1 MLRPGAG
8 TLRQLVCHASSWPGK
23 EGGTR
28 QPVRSQLKAAARRL
42 AYLWQSRIKTMPIG
56 SVRTAL
62 AVAIL
67 MVGTL
72 TAAANVWGVKRIN
85 HSSLSRVGPQASDL
99 LGREVTVG
107 QVNWLAPTGVTGLHP
122 IASLGPVSVGPG
134 ATEGSWAHLPE
145 VRVSLDPIK
154 SLVQRKVVL
163 KLHAPGA
170 EVDLVQAGNL
180 SWLGYPDDTIPSA
193 RNFLPGLTKGVET
206 TNTNTAEGA
215 ELHQAAI
222 EAYMRQAAARQ
233 AEKELQRQQTP
244 APPDAAVNFSPAVG
258 KDLIREGLAKPRA
271 KSKPAFASAAA
282 NPHPHPSHSHSVA
295 HSLSPI
301 PTQAPA
307 LNTPARARDDDA
319 DADEERRASGQA
331 ASTSGP
337 SSKAPWDHPDPS
349 AFPKSPSRG
358 RGSPPS
364 SPFASITMR
373 EPRSSSS
380 LRSHAIPADGPVSQR
395 SDPAPQ
401 ERRCSVVSSDRVA
414 TQKRTGRR
422 RHGSSSA
429 QTAIRKIM
437 DQVRAEEDQE
447 GGQQHLGRHGGYM
460 QRGGQER
467 LPRRRTTRS
476 LLRGADVQTG
486 DPIDAG
492 LAAYYA
498 SALPESELHP
508 AWSLYHQQQAGA
520 LSPGTEPAAEAARA
534 PVRHDADAHYS
545 RDHQRQQQAAGSWS
559 DAASQRRGIERDNGA
574 SMDQHNMQGSAEP
587 IGREDMVVEP
597 KYTPGVPP
605 PPRGTLQISA
615 TADARLQR
623 WIGQFGRASL
633 SKVRMPEIA
642 LDSLAIKRSE
652 VNAWVAGETVPRHF
666 EQVDAVVQLARDY
679 QGLEMHL
686 SALAHER
693 DPAQDKCTMLNSN
706 ATRNLRGA
714 TTAQQ
719 LSLQAVMPD
728 VGSSPT
734 ESGLPGTPLGSEE
747 GPQQADW
754 GWRHHRQ
761 QRQRPTGGRFHI
773 HATSDSLKKDAETFP
788 DLLVTLKLQG
798 LHAPLAE
805 RFVELPVDIA
815 AGRLDGELKR
825 LYMHNAI
832 GMFGSIPLT
841 LSGDVGINPDSGHY
855 RLSGEVA
862 GVEVNELRKTLG
874 VRPTPYSVGGA
885 VRGVLHVTGPL
896 DQPIFS
902 GTAVA
907 AAPSKSMLDL
917 SEDCNAKSTLVQT
930 QGCVG
935 AYDKMPLA
943 SASCLF
949 TMDTSSDI
957 FIMHSFQA
965 EPVGGGKMLGSGR
978 MWVAQ
983 AALDNPNAVKM
994 SMRGQGLPTE
1004 ALLKRYLPSGTVL
1017 PKALTLGPGEVQA
1030 SMEGSHTNPTIQAT
1044 WQVPVAQAS
1053 GQVKLD
1059 KDSMHLSAKA
1069 PALDVSGI
1077 LHMRPPPPEKTRA
1090 AVTQAEM
1097 TAVSVPVLEGAEV
1110 DANFKGLDVMPV
1122 VSPGTAENRPSL
1134 GQPTRL
1140 RLTGRTKLSGR
1151 LSPQPDQAV
1160 PSTQL
1165 PASAFE
1171 GDVLLDGLR
1180 VNQLKLSRNLTGSLQ
1195 VSEKE
1200 VHMHAKGS
1208 RPDESLDMDLA
1219 LPLFQPQPT
1228 PEPQQIKTQ
1237 SMGGLLPGRLAG
1249 VADLLPVPRFAPSSL
1264 LPGSRKASTAGP
1276 PKPSAAPGM
1285 GEGGTFS
1292 LRCGQLSISAQ
1303 VNASSSLV
1311 DAAVMGLKLD
1321 ELELASL
1328 RGEVQEVS
1336 LSLNFDTRMGRGK
1349 VSVAGPRFSGLQGE
1363 ALSGGVRWER
1373 DVIRLEK
1380 AVLQQRSSR
1389 YEVQGEYVIP
1399 PDTHIPDSAASM
1411 APMELMGSRSGAPL
1425 KPPKSAFGQ
1434 ATGRWRLQVAVPQAD
1449 MEEILPAAR
1458 LLSRATAVTPS
1469 DYDRAKTLF
1478 LAGLHDAGMQAQ
1490 SLVHQ
1495 LEEAAKQARQQARNL
1510 QVAIPTS
1517 PQSALPSTAPEA
1529 TAETGA
1535 GKGPSARGNVPGLQ
1549 DLKGSWSG
1557 VFQAYGGGGGA
1568 ANTDFDVKGADWQWG
1583 NYRMDQVVAIGS
1595 CHSNEGLKLEEVAL
1609 RAEDAKL
1616 LLRGG
1621 LLGPH
1626 QNATLMLTDFPVAL
1640 LQPLFRAVPA
1650 LEHAAPAVSTSSEG
1664 LGLGA
1669 SPGAPFHGLNMAFS
1683 RTGRAHALIPGDTL
1697 YSKSPVNGLLFVHG
1711 TIGGSASVPEGE
1723 IVVRLFEGAIGPTRL
1738 AQATATAC
1746 LDSQQRLAFDCHLEP
1761 AQARQTGHVKLSGSL
1776 PLTFTDQPNTVE
1788 QSEPDDADWE
1798 ETGDAAPEGSQETA
1812 PAPAPALGPQD
1823 VEAALHVKDAGMM
1836 LVSTVAPDFT
1846 WQSGNADIALRVSGQ
1861 QEQPI
1866 IEGSA
1871 QLRKAAIYCPHF
1883 KYPMTNV
1890 HADINMANNHL
1901 QVEGLE
1907 ARVGRRGHIKVRGGL
1922 PVTPSSTSASPAA
1935 PPVEPSGTDRGA
1947 APEGINIAVQGLEL
1961 RVRNVY
1967 TGHLDADLQL
1977 QQSLMQPE
1985 VGGVMRFS
1993 RGVAYLNPQGP
2004 SPTGQGSAEA
2014 GAQEADLVAQAFSAL
2029 QARKEG
2035 AANGLV
2041 RQHSPLEGLQP
2052 AEVALVQPAVAER
2065 VVLQGLTIQLGPD
2078 LRTTYPVVMNFNISG
2093 QVDITG
2099 PADANKLQLQGT
2111 IKLDSG
2117 EVNLVATQLV
2127 LDREHTNRLV
2137 FVDGQGLDP
2146 NMDLKFRGPNLRA
2159 LIQGPASSWQSHLT
2173 LTPTGGSGGEGTEQL
2188 DPSQAAKIFEG
2199 QLASALVAEDGQLA
2213 LSNLAQS
2220 AAHAVMPKLQT
2231 QGQLGQARWRLVS
2244 APSIPGLLSLDP
2256 IGDPT
2261 SLLSSLTMGTE
2272 VEVQFGKSLQ
2282 ATMARK
2288 LRDSDIATQWTLNY
2302 QLNTKLRMQFNISS
2316 STPYPRT
2323 LVFQYSGEGGPRP

>member
-1 MLRPGAG
+1 MNSISQ
-8 TLRQLVCHASSWPGK
+8 TLEQGKAEAERIRSSSAKLVRDRGLPWASPQNWAPAPWAPSQVNPTWPTQPVNPVLQTPYIESVHHPAVEATNSTPSLTSVPLPQSNAADSVAQTSSSIDGQKTRSAVDMAAESSVSLPDSVIDGKVDASSLQHRTECDHDPH
-23 EGGTR
+23 
-28 QPVRSQLKAAARRL
+28 QPS
-42 AYLWQSRIKTMPIG
+42 
-56 SVRTAL
+56 
-62 AVAIL
+62 
-67 MVGTL
+67 
-72 TAAANVWGVKRIN
+72 
-85 HSSLSRVGPQASDL
+85 
-99 LGREVTVG
+99 
-107 QVNWLAPTGVTGLHP
+107 
-122 IASLGPVSVGPG
+122 
-134 ATEGSWAHLPE
+134 AH
-145 VRVSLDPIK
+145 DDIIF
-154 SLVQRKVVL
+154 
-163 KLHAPGA
+163 
-170 EVDLVQAGNL
+170 
-180 SWLGYPDDTIPSA
+180 PDD
-193 RNFLPGLTKGVET
+193 
-206 TNTNTAEGA
+206 AEGA
-215 ELHQAAI
+215 RAAQMQI
-222 EAYMRQAAARQ
+222 GDPLGDMTDPKQQPGILPADPGPSASSSRAAR
-233 AEKELQRQQTP
+233 
-244 APPDAAVNFSPAVG
+244 S
-258 KDLIREGLAKPRA
+258 RA
-271 KSKPAFASAAA
+271 
-282 NPHPHPSHSHSVA
+282 
-295 HSLSPI
+295 
-301 PTQAPA
+301 
-307 LNTPARARDDDA
+307 
-319 DADEERRASGQA
+319 G
-331 ASTSGP
+331 
-337 SSKAPWDHPDPS
+337 
-349 AFPKSPSRG
+349 
-358 RGSPPS
+358 
-364 SPFASITMR
+364 
-373 EPRSSSS
+373 
-380 LRSHAIPADGPVSQR
+380 
-395 SDPAPQ
+395 
-401 ERRCSVVSSDRVA
+401 SVV
-414 TQKRTGRR
+414 
-422 RHGSSSA
+422 
-429 QTAIRKIM
+429 
-437 DQVRAEEDQE
+437 
-447 GGQQHLGRHGGYM
+447 
-460 QRGGQER
+460 
-467 LPRRRTTRS
+467 
-476 LLRGADVQTG
+476 
-486 DPIDAG
+486 
-492 LAAYYA
+492 
-498 SALPESELHP
+498 
-508 AWSLYHQQQAGA
+508 
-520 LSPGTEPAAEAARA
+520 
-534 PVRHDADAHYS
+534 
-545 RDHQRQQQAAGSWS
+545 
-559 DAASQRRGIERDNGA
+559 
-574 SMDQHNMQGSAEP
+574 
-587 IGREDMVVEP
+587 GREDMVVEP

-623 WIGQFGRASL
+623 WIGQFGRAVL
-633 SKVRMPEIA
+633 SKVRMPGIA

-679 QGLEMHL
+679 QGLEVHL

-693 DPAQDKCTMLNSN
+693 DPAQDKCTTLNPN
-706 ATRNLRGA
+706 ATRNLRG

-719 LSLQAVMPD
+719 QPLQAVMPD
-728 VGSSPT
+728 VGSNPT
-734 ESGLPGTPLGSEE
+734 EASLPGTPLGAEE
-747 GPQQADW
+747 GPQQANW

-761 QRQRPTGGRFHI
+761 QRQRPTGGRFHV
-773 HATSDSLKKDAETFP
+773 HATSDGLKKDAETFP
-788 DLLVTLKLQG
+788 DLLVTLRLQG

-805 RFVELPVDIA
+805 RFVELPVDIT
-815 AGRLDGELKR
+815 AGRLDGELKVHCHDAATWKFPSFAGQVACRGLDFHFWDAVDDLSKTNIDLVFDDQR

-832 GMFGSIPLT
+832 GMFGSVPLT
-841 LSGDVGINPDSGHY
+841 LSGDVGINPDSGQY

-907 AAPSKSMLDL
+907 TAPSKSMLEL
-917 SEDCNAKSTLVQT
+917 SEDCDAKSTLVQT

-994 SMRGQGLPTE
+994 TMRGQGLPTE

-1017 PKALTLGPGEVQA
+1017 PKALTLGPGEVQG
-1030 SMEGSHTNPTIQAT
+1030 SMEGSHTNPTVHAT
-1044 WQVPVAQAS
+1044 WQVPVAHAS

-1059 KDSMHLSAKA
+1059 KDSMHLSAKS

-1077 LHMRPPPPEKTRA
+1077 LHMRPPPPEKIRA

-1122 VSPGTAENRPSL
+1122 VSPATAENRPSL

-1160 PSTQL
+1160 PATQL

-1228 PEPQQIKTQ
+1228 PEPQQIQTQ
-1237 SMGGLLPGRLAG
+1237 SMGGLLPSRLAG

-1264 LPGSRKASTAGP
+1264 LPGARKASTAGP
-1276 PKPSAAPGM
+1276 SKPSAAPGM

-1328 RGEVQEVS
+1328 RGEVQE
-1336 LSLNFDTRMGRGK
+1336 
-1349 VSVAGPRFSGLQGE
+1349 GE

-1510 QVAIPTS
+1510 QEAIPTS
-1517 PQSALPSTAPEA
+1517 PHSVLPSTAPEA
-1529 TAETGA
+1529 TAETGP
-1535 GKGPSARGNVPGLQ
+1535 GKGPTARGNVPGLQ

-1557 VFQAYGGGGGA
+1557 AFQAYGGGGGA

-1650 LEHAAPAVSTSSEG
+1650 LEHAAPAVGTSSEG

-1683 RTGRAHALIPGDTL
+1683 RTGRAHALIPADTL
-1697 YSKSPVNGLLFVHG
+1697 YSNSPVNGLLFVHG
-1711 TIGGSASVPEGE
+1711 IIGGSASIPEGE

-1776 PLTFTDQPNTVE
+1776 PLTFTNQPSAVE
-1788 QSEPDDADWE
+1788 KSELDDAVWE
-1798 ETGDAAPEGSQETA
+1798 ETGDAAPEGSQET
-1812 PAPAPALGPQD
+1812 APALGPQD

-1846 WQSGNADIALRVSGQ
+1846 WQSGNADIAIRVSGQ

-1922 PVTPSSTSASPAA
+1922 PVTPSSTSVSPAGPA
-1935 PPVEPSGTDRGA
+1935 VEPSGTDRGA
-1947 APEGINIAVQGLEL
+1947 VPEGINVAVQGLEL

-2041 RQHSPLEGLQP
+2041 RQQSRPESLQL

-2099 PADANKLQLQGT
+2099 PPDANKLQLQGT